1 MTLAARNLTLRF
13 ALSILLLVNI
23 GVFFIFIGQLRG
35 SSYGTIDDLSLNQLL
50 ALFAVVVSCLFGFV
64 FSMVYMRLFRRTP
77 SLSVFFVTWFFLLMS
92 FDVSKIGQILLP
104 VSPWPHFASMVA
116 RVSIFGHIIGV
127 VALFGAG
134 LYAGGVR
141 MQRHGT
147 AMFVVAMIALAL
159 SASIPIDTSSL
170 PHHLVYEAGMRSS
183 LQATLV
189 LLLAVSVINYVQA
202 AVGKQDYRQ
211 FMAALAVALMAA
223 GREILFYFI
232 EPLWL
237 VFGAAALAAGGIL
250 FAAQN
255 YRDFLVPELRH
266 N

>member
-1 MTLAARNLTLRF
+1 M
-13 ALSILLLVNI
+13 
-23 GVFFIFIGQLRG
+23 IFIVQLRG
-35 SSYGTIDDLSLNQLL
+35 GSYGTVGDLSLDQLL
-50 ALFAVVVSCLFGFV
+50 ALSAVIVNCLLGFV
-64 FSMVYMRLFRRTP
+64 FSLVYMRLFRRTP

-92 FDVSKIGQILLP
+92 FDASKIGQILLP
-104 VSPWPHFASMVA
+104 VSPWPQFAPVVA
-116 RVSIFGHIIGV
+116 RVTIFGHIIGV
-127 VALFGAG
+127 VSLFGAG

-170 PHHLVYEAGMRSS
+170 PPHLVYEAGMRSS

-189 LLLAVSVINYVQA
+189 LLLVVAVVNYVQA

-211 FMAALAVALMAA
+211 LMSALAVALVAA
-223 GREILFYFI
+223 GREMLFYFI

-237 VFGAAALAAGGIL
+237 VAGAAALVVGGVL

-255 YRDFLVPELRH
+255 YRDFLVPELRRH
-266 N
+266 E